1 MRERAPERPDRRI
14 GFTPPR
20 SDWAYRIYR
29 FVAGSIARLLFDI
42 RITGSEHLV
51 APEGPTILAAV
62 PHRNWSEPL
71 LLSAVVPAS
80 PPSLPERRVPAPPR
94 NDVRPPERSVVT
106 PERPPA
112 APERST
118 AAPERRAS
126 TPQGSA
132 SAPERDDADGGA
144 AIDWLLKRPGDPN
157 R

>member
-1 MRERAPERPDRRI
+1 
-14 GFTPPR
+14 
-20 SDWAYRIYR
+20 
-29 FVAGSIARLLFDI
+29 
-42 RITGSEHLV
+42 
-51 APEGPTILAAV
+51 
-62 PHRNWSEPL
+62 
-71 LLSAVVPAS
+71 
-80 PPSLPERRVPAPPR
+80 
-94 NDVRPPERSVVT
+94 VVT